1 MLIQERSFNFGVKI
15 FTLNRKLRALKEYD
29 LASQVFRSGTSIG
42 ANVCEAEAG
51 QSKRDFAAKMSISSK
66 EAREIL
72 YWIRLMKASGYYDFD
87 LDEYEKDA
95 QDLVNI
101 LTKIVKTTQEN
112 IANEKKNK

>member
-1 MLIQERSFNFGVKI
+1 MLIQERSFNFAVKI
-15 FTLNRKLRALKEYD
+15 LALSRKLRDLKEYD

-42 ANVCEAEAG
+42 ANISEAEAG

-72 YWIRLMKASGYYDFD
+72 YWIRLMKASGFYDFN

-112 IANEKKNK
+112 IEKEKR